1 MLTLKVID
9 KDNQVKAM
17 SSGEAETNLAVS
29 CAYLEGDKILV
40 ETTESP
46 CWLWLQLDDALG
58 KSLVYLTGNY
68 EYTIPFGEKR
78 VCYSPKVFSGE
89 RHLLSAKKAKD
100 FEIHAYRNLAVNVN
114 DQHGNKVCYP
124 RASANVETRGESVFA
139 AMNAI
144 DGVTENRSHG

>member
-68 EYTIPFGEKR
+68 EYTIPFGEK
-78 VCYSPKVFSGE
+78 
-89 RHLLSAKKAKD
+89 
-100 FEIHAYRNLAVNVN
+100 
-114 DQHGNKVCYP
+114 
-124 RASANVETRGESVFA
+124 ESVILLRYFPGKG
-139 AMNAI
+139 I
-144 DGVTENRSHG
+144 CCRLKRQRILKFTHTVTWR

>member
-78 VCYSPKVFSGE
+78 VCYSPKVFPGKGICC
-89 RHLLSAKKAKD
+89 RLKKQRILK
-100 FEIHAYRNLAVNVN
+100 FTH
-114 DQHGNKVCYP
+114 
-124 RASANVETRGESVFA
+124 T
-139 AMNAI
+139 
-144 DGVTENRSHG
+144 VT

>member
-68 EYTIPFGEKR
+68 EYTIPFGEKESVILR
-78 VCYSPKVFSGE
+78 RYSPGKSICC
-89 RHLLSAKKAKD
+89 RL
-100 FEIHAYRNLAVNVN
+100 
-114 DQHGNKVCYP
+114 NKQ
-124 RASANVETRGESVFA
+124 RILKFTHT
-139 AMNAI
+139 
-144 DGVTENRSHG
+144 VT

>member
-89 RHLLSAKKAKD
+89 RHLLSVKKA
-100 FEIHAYRNLAVNVN
+100 
-114 DQHGNKVCYP
+114 
-124 RASANVETRGESVFA
+124 
-139 AMNAI
+139 
-144 DGVTENRSHG
+144 

>member
-68 EYTIPFGEKR
+68 EYTIPFGEKESVILR
-78 VCYSPKVFSGE
+78 RYFRGK
-89 RHLLSAKKAKD
+89 
-100 FEIHAYRNLAVNVN
+100 
-114 DQHGNKVCYP
+114 
-124 RASANVETRGESVFA
+124 ASAVG
-139 AMNAI
+139 
-144 DGVTENRSHG
+144 

>member
-46 CWLWLQLDDALG
+46 CWLWLQLDDAD
-58 KSLVYLTGNY
+58 VY
-68 EYTIPFGEKR
+68 KR
-78 VCYSPKVFSGE
+78 QIMHMPEQYDTKVGE
-89 RHLLSAKKAKD
+89 RGLRLSGGQKQRVDVYKRQWQDRAPLIWLQVH
-100 FEIHAYRNLAVNVN
+100 EIPPH
-114 DQHGNKVCYP
+114 
-124 RASANVETRGESVFA
+124 T
-139 AMNAI
+139 I
-144 DGVTENRSHG
+144 

>member
-46 CWLWLQLDDALG
+46 CWLWLQLDDAWENRWCTLP
-58 KSLVYLTGNY
+58 VIMN
-68 EYTIPFGEKR
+68 IPFPSVKKESVILR
-78 VCYSPKVFSGE
+78 RYSP
-89 RHLLSAKKAKD
+89 
-100 FEIHAYRNLAVNVN
+100 
-114 DQHGNKVCYP
+114 
-124 RASANVETRGESVFA
+124 ANGICCRLKRQRILKFTHT
-139 AMNAI
+139 
-144 DGVTENRSHG
+144 VTWR